1 MWEDNPKTIFRT
13 GAEPQKPWMLIFFV
27 PNSTKPHSFK
37 DNDRAEISNY
47 TMSLLMNSLII
58 ADIFTCRKT
67 ELTLTINYKDII
79 GTYQ

>member
-37 DNDRAEISNY
+37 DNDRAEIS
-47 TMSLLMNSLII
+47 
-58 ADIFTCRKT
+58 K

-79 GTYQ
+79 GIYQ

>member
-1 MWEDNPKTIFRT
+1 MIKSIKIKTIFRT
-13 GAEPQKPWMLIFFV
+13 GAEPQKPWMFIFFV

-37 DNDRAEISNY
+37 DDRAEISNY